1 MCYCFFCKH
10 IRGGGS
16 KKRKIRKVGEGD
28 GGLDGRWVVS
38 HGTLTA
44 TATDPPPANSPIIHS
59 VTVGWFTVDLL
70 QKSEEKKRVEKIIEK
85 ENKTKV
91 VSLKTN
97 ISLQD
102 TGKWVF

>member
-10 IRGGGS
+10 IRGGS

-28 GGLDGRWVVS
+28 GELYGRWVVS
-38 HGTLTA
+38 HVTLTA

-59 VTVGWFTVDLL
+59 VTVGWFTVDWL
-70 QKSEEKKRVEKIIEK
+70 QKSEKKYVENIIEK

-91 VSLKTN
+91 VSLTTN
-97 ISLQD
+97 IILQD